1 MATAT
6 HTGPIQIE
14 QINAEFYVTGAAN
27 GFTTIQQA
35 VDFVRINHYGVGTVI
50 VQEGVNVADDINA
63 VTGGSTNT
71 LIWDNRVGN
80 NQHWIWNGTKYVANP
95 FIQKSGIA
103 VMDSFVAP
111 LGSISMV
118 FDITGD
124 VTTGA
129 GGIVVSANPGQP
141 TPFFYVNLRPGDGG
155 AAFSIFQCG
164 TDENGVVAVNLAEN
178 VTVAGDETIA
188 GNLFVGGGITGVGM
202 HLTSTLAVDGATQLS
217 GDVTC
222 GADIQAQRG
231 DYTSLFVL
239 GSQVLTAAD
248 LPPDAIPYPPA
259 GVPVSTGTAWSPS
272 INPADL
278 PRLSTP
284 NTFAQIGTFNLGINV
299 KGQGSTV
306 LGSMDTLVTLHNNVR
321 FTSVGPDPTHTGGFQ
336 FDGWSSDTS
345 FGKQYAIFFN
355 DTPSDNTK
363 AQAIIWVPTTIA
375 ADLNVN
381 GDETISGT
389 VTAGSF
395 NAGLPGSLRAHIS
408 VNGITSY
415 YDAYGVDAATNGAFA
430 FRSVRSDGS
439 NIFTALSLDSAGN
452 ANFNSILYA
461 GTADSAN
468 GTLRLG
474 SGVNVTDHTF
484 PSVTSVFGS
493 LQLDST
499 GPGAVFLCMN
509 AGGATIFGNGSG
521 TEIGRVSGNGDA
533 HFNGALTAGSKSFL
547 IAHPLIEGKD
557 LIHGS
562 LEGPEHGV
570 YYRGEVATKKGKA
583 EVKLPD
589 YFEALT
595 FDEDRSILL
604 TQICE
609 SGDEQYAMLM
619 ATRVIGGRFQILSSV
634 PSVKIVWEVKAVRRI
649 GVDRLAVVRDR
660 FVHPKKEAAHE
671 SERSREEGTRTR
683 TRTSS
688 THRA

>member
-1 MATAT
+1 MAWE
-6 HTGPIQIE
+6 PSSC
-14 QINAEFYVTGAAN
+14 
-27 GFTTIQQA
+27 
-35 VDFVRINHYGVGTVI
+35 RS
-50 VQEGVNVADDINA
+50 GVNVADDINA

-375 ADLNVN
+375 ANLNVN
-381 GDETISGT
+381 GDETISGQVVCANGGIHIGMISGSPAVVSSSNLLLMAGGSGTTYLNYASGTGGVHFCDGAQGT
-389 VTAGSF
+389 VAF
-395 NAGLPGSLRAHIS
+395 
-408 VNGITSY
+408 
-415 YDAYGVDAATNGAFA
+415 VDAAGT
-430 FRSVRSDGS
+430 
-439 NIFTALSLDSAGN
+439 
-452 ANFNSILYA
+452 ANFY
-461 GTADSAN
+461 GTVYSGSADSAN

-484 PSVTSVFGS
+484 PSVTSAFGS

-499 GPGAVFLCMN
+499 GPGAVFLCMK
-509 AGGATIFGNGSG
+509 AGGATIFGNGAG
-521 TEIGRVSGNGDA
+521 TEVGRVSSNGDA

-557 LIHGS
+557 L
-562 LEGPEHGV
+562 
-570 YYRGEVATKKGKA
+570 
-583 EVKLPD
+583 
-589 YFEALT
+589 
-595 FDEDRSILL
+595 
-604 TQICE
+604 
-609 SGDEQYAMLM
+609 
-619 ATRVIGGRFQILSSV
+619 
-634 PSVKIVWEVKAVRRI
+634 
-649 GVDRLAVVRDR
+649 
-660 FVHPKKEAAHE
+660 
-671 SERSREEGTRTR
+671 
-683 TRTSS
+683 
-688 THRA
+688 